1 MLFGLVNGFILMLI
15 VNTGL
20 RLLYI
25 IIHAYIHACI
35 WQHFIIYMS
44 SRHYKS
50 LSFTNDTVLLLNV
63 EMTLKWLYVCACTSI
78 WHSGRVE
85 DETFLGGGNV
95 MVVRSMAFLIAL
107 ASNPLARSVKLD
119 VPDGS
124 NPSTDRRYNNLM
136 HICLCYISM
145 IAHTWM
151 KLLVLFII
159 NHIYL

>member
-1 MLFGLVNGFILMLI
+1 MLHVLWFSEWIYSYCQHGFKTAIYNYSCIHLCMYL
-15 VNTGL
+15 TT
-20 RLLYI
+20 LY
-25 IIHAYIHACI
+25 YIHVQLAL
-35 WQHFIIYMS
+35 Q
-44 SRHYKS
+44 

-63 EMTLKWLYVCACTSI
+63 EMTLKWLYVCTCTSI

-136 HICLCYISM
+136 HICICYISM